1 MAAVQTELRTRTLA
15 AAAVMVATAMTE
27 QAIVPTAAV
36 EETAAAINRA
46 SAQQECHRALREAP
60 NQSNEGYIM
69 MLAPTALRGAF
80 AVLAIA
86 ALAACGDGGTQAPAG
101 GTTSEQI
108 SIDGSSTVFPLA
120 EAAAEGFTTSQTAAA
135 RVTVGESGTGGGFG
149 KFCRGETQISNAS
162 RPISAEEMAACASAN
177 IQYIEIPIAFDG
189 ISVVVHPTNPLTNIT
204 MAELRRAW
212 EPAAE
217 RTITQWRQV
226 NPRGPATALQLFGPG
241 TASGTFDYFTEAV
254 NGDGGASRTD
264 YTPSE
269 DDNVIVQGVSGNPG
283 AMGYF
288 GYAYYEANRERVKAL
303 SIDGVAPSP
312 ETIASGQYALS
323 RPMFIYVN
331 AEALRRPQVRR
342 FVDYFVQNVTTLAPR
357 VGYVP
362 LPAEA
367 YAAIS
372 ERVANNQT
380 GTAFGGHNEVG
391 LHINELMAR
400 PLSTEARA
408 TP

>member
-1 MAAVQTELRTRTLA
+1 MSSV
-15 AAAVMVATAMTE
+15 
-27 QAIVPTAAV
+27 
-36 EETAAAINRA
+36 
-46 SAQQECHRALREAP
+46 
-60 NQSNEGYIM
+60 
-69 MLAPTALRGAF
+69 ALRGAVA
-80 AVLAIA
+80 AVAIA
-86 ALAACGDGGTQAPAG
+86 ALAACGQGGSEAPAG

-120 EAAAEGFTTSQTAAA
+120 EAAAEAFTNSQTAAA

-162 RPISAEEMAACASAN
+162 RPIKAEEMAACASAN

-189 ISVVVHPTNPLTNIT
+189 ISVVVHPSNPLTNIT
-204 MAELRRAW
+204 MAQLSRAW
-212 EPAAE
+212 APAAE
-217 RTITQWRQV
+217 RTVTQWRQV
-226 NPRGPATALQLFGPG
+226 TPQGPNIALQLFGPG

-269 DDNVIVQGVSGNPG
+269 DDNVVVQGVAGNPG

-288 GYAYYEANRERVKAL
+288 GYAYYEQNRERVKAL
-303 SIDGVAPSP
+303 SINGVAPSP
-312 ETIASGQYALS
+312 ETIASGAYPLS

-342 FVDYFVQNVTTLAPR
+342 FVNYFIENAATLSPR

-367 YAAIS
+367 YAAYAQ
-372 ERVANNQT
+372 RVAGNHT
-380 GTAFGGHNEVG
+380 GTAFGGHNEIG
-391 LHINELMAR
+391 LSIAELLAR
-400 PLSTEARA
+400 PLGTDAA
-408 TP
+408 PAQ

>member
-1 MAAVQTELRTRTLA
+1 MSSV
-15 AAAVMVATAMTE
+15 
-27 QAIVPTAAV
+27 
-36 EETAAAINRA
+36 
-46 SAQQECHRALREAP
+46 
-60 NQSNEGYIM
+60 
-69 MLAPTALRGAF
+69 ALRGAVA
-80 AVLAIA
+80 AVAIA
-86 ALAACGDGGTQAPAG
+86 ALAACGQGGSEAPAG

-120 EAAAEGFTTSQTAAA
+120 EAAAEAFTNSQTAAA

-162 RPISAEEMAACASAN
+162 RPISAQEMAACAGAN

-189 ISVVVHPTNPLTNIT
+189 ISVVVHPSNPLTNIT
-204 MAELRRAW
+204 MAQLSRAW
-212 EPAAE
+212 APAAE
-217 RTITQWRQV
+217 RTVTQWRQV
-226 NPRGPATALQLFGPG
+226 TPQGPNIALQLFGPG

-269 DDNVIVQGVSGNPG
+269 DDNVVVQGVASNPG

-288 GYAYYEANRERVKAL
+288 GYAYYEQNRERVKAL
-303 SIDGVAPSP
+303 SVNGVAPTP
-312 ETIASGQYALS
+312 ETIASGAYPLS
-323 RPMFIYVN
+323 RPMFVYVN

-342 FVDYFVQNVTTLAPR
+342 FVNYFIDNAATLAPR

-367 YAAIS
+367 YAHYR
-372 ERVANNQT
+372 ERVTNGQT

-391 LHINELMAR
+391 LSIQQLMER
-400 PLSTEARA
+400 PLASEAA
-408 TP
+408 PH